1 MKGHLIPS
9 QFRSKSYRLI
19 IIVVA
24 DYVSIV
30 LLFFFFFCVCYC
42 FFGCGSSGGV
52 IEAENAKGEGGVWRR
67 SVSLFAVYIFPL
79 ILNNVVVFRFQVE
92 VQDPSGQSATADI
105 TIFLNDVNDN
115 TPVFDQTSYQ
125 FKVSMRLGW

>member
-19 IIVVA
+19 IIFVA

-52 IEAENAKGEGGVWRR
+52 IEAENVRGRG
-67 SVSLFAVYIFPL
+67 SVAAFCFIICSVYISSHS
-79 ILNNVVVFRFQVE
+79 E
-92 VQDPSGQSATADI
+92 
-105 TIFLNDVNDN
+105 
-115 TPVFDQTSYQ
+115 
-125 FKVSMRLGW
+125 

>member
-1 MKGHLIPS
+1 M
-9 QFRSKSYRLI
+9 
-19 IIVVA
+19 
-24 DYVSIV
+24 
-30 LLFFFFFCVCYC
+30 
-42 FFGCGSSGGV
+42 
-52 IEAENAKGEGGVWRR
+52 WRR

-115 TPVFDQTSYQ
+115 TPAFDQTSYQ